1 MANHGLTG
9 GDSASNLVINS
20 FNVNSIGKNPKRQEI
35 FKFLNKKNADINV
48 LVDTRISKDL
58 ENCTKQEW
66 GSSAYFSSFTSQ
78 SRGVAIFIKKN
89 VCFLLCYLKS
99 PGVVSI
105 RLLVSKSALTICK
118 EKKIFMIP

>member
-35 FKFLNKKNADINV
+35 FKFLNTKNADINV

-78 SRGVAIFIKKN
+78 ARGVAVFIKKN
-89 VCFLLCYLKS
+89 VCVEVL
-99 PGVVSI
+99 
-105 RLLVSKSALTICK
+105 K
-118 EKKIFMIP
+118 EKNYSI

>member
-35 FKFLNKKNADINV
+35 FKFLNTKNADINV

-78 SRGVAIFIKKN
+78 SRGVAVFIKKMF
-89 VCFLLCYLKS
+89 VLKFLRKKMIHLVMFYLCFFILMAKKS
-99 PGVVSI
+99 
-105 RLLVSKSALTICK
+105 C
-118 EKKIFMIP
+118 